1 MHRAPRICRAVR
13 RPSDDTVMA
22 DPYLYV
28 FIEAHRLYTASLNSD
43 VNGGFP
49 MVLVYPCTIMHTP
62 PRCGRPILGLYEPV
76 GHGTSLYFLLYF
88 AVNL

>member
-1 MHRAPRICRAVR
+1 MGRAPKICRAVK

-22 DPYLYV
+22 DTYLYI

-43 VNGGFP
+43 VNCGLL
-49 MVLVYPCTIMHTP
+49 MILVCQCTVMNTP
-62 PRCGRPILGLYEPV
+62 LRYGSLGLYEPV